1 MRVHEKYA
9 CSKIRT
15 DTHSSKKWRLILIP
29 LDDCNRVRTA
39 STCLHSAA
47 AVMGEGAV
55 KAVCVLA
62 MEQSVLTARR
72 VILED
77 ARILEK
83 RHVLTPVTKTLLTVQ
98 ADPMS

>member
-1 MRVHEKYA
+1 MHSVRVITSLAYVHDNKFT
-9 CSKIRT
+9 R
-15 DTHSSKKWRLILIP
+15 KKRERHVWL
-29 LDDCNRVRTA
+29 A

-47 AVMGEGAV
+47 AVMVKGAV

-62 MEQSVLTARR
+62 AEQSVLTARR

-77 ARILEK
+77 ARTMEMW
-83 RHVLTPVTKTLLTVQ
+83 HVLTPVTKTLLTTQ